1 MTCGK
6 GQRQRQRDCIC
17 KDGQSPEECGGC
29 GDEPLED
36 WEPCMDEE
44 CAPSKF
50 FFHNKVH
57 DMCFFCLLILHVCMC
72 DCNLVFILNVHL
84 NCKINCLL

>member
-17 KDGQSPEECGGC
+17 KDGQSPEDCGGC

-36 WEPCMDEE
+36 WQPCMDEE

-50 FFHNKVH
+50 FAR
-57 DMCFFCLLILHVCMC
+57 
-72 DCNLVFILNVHL
+72 
-84 NCKINCLL
+84 

>member
-17 KDGQSPEECGGC
+17 KDGQSPEDCGGC

-36 WEPCMDEE
+36 WQPCMDEE

-50 FFHNKVH
+50 FCTIECALSANLIYCMFACVIAIG
-57 DMCFFCLLILHVCMC
+57 FTFCVAQIFARM
-72 DCNLVFILNVHL
+72 
-84 NCKINCLL
+84 

>member
-1 MTCGK
+1 MHLLTFLLECSVGDWNLWSDCSVTCGK

-17 KDGQSPEECGGC
+17 KDGQSPEDCGGC

-36 WEPCMDEE
+36 WQPCMDEE

-50 FFHNKVH
+50 FAR
-57 DMCFFCLLILHVCMC
+57 
-72 DCNLVFILNVHL
+72 
-84 NCKINCLL
+84 